1 MAQVTI
7 TPDAAKR
14 LAKLRDLRGEVAF
27 KIDNGC
33 CGGTTLLVIDASFLG
48 GGDIHVAEVAGVG
61 VYVER
66 PFADVYSSDSYHIYA
81 REGGRDSGFSVE
93 IPYGY
98 KFLMERGVEG
108 GREMAPPACALHEE
122 NGETSQQ

>member
-1 MAQVTI
+1 MAQITI

-14 LAKLRDLRGEVAF
+14 LAKLEDLRGDVAF

-33 CGGTTLLVIDASFLG
+33 CGGTTLLLIDASFLG
-48 GGDIHVAEVAGVG
+48 SGDVHVGEISGVG

-66 PFADVYSSDSYHIYA
+66 PFADVYSSDNYHIYA

-93 IPYGY
+93 IPYGF
-98 KFLMERGVEG
+98 KFLMERGVGG
-108 GREMAPPACALHEE
+108 GRTASSPRPGGEE
-122 NGETSQQ
+122 GRATR

>member
-7 TPDAAKR
+7 TPDATRR
-14 LAKLRDLRGEVAF
+14 LAEVEDLRGEVAF

-33 CGGTTLLVIDASFLG
+33 CGGTTLLLMDASFLG
-48 GGDIHVAEVAGVG
+48 GGDVRVGEVAGVG

-66 PFADVYSSDSYHIYA
+66 PFADVYASDSYHIYA

-93 IPYGY
+93 IPYGF

-108 GREMAPPACALHEE
+108 SAPPSSPPA
-122 NGETSQQ
+122 

>member
-1 MAQVTI
+1 MAQLTI

-14 LAKLRDLRGEVAF
+14 LAKLENLRGDVAV

-33 CGGTTLLVIDASFLG
+33 CGGTTLLLIDARYLG
-48 GGDIHVAEVAGVG
+48 GGDVPVGEVAGVG

-93 IPYGY
+93 IPYGF

-108 GREMAPPACALHEE
+108 RRETEGPALPPARPA
-122 NGETSQQ
+122 

>member
-7 TPDAAKR
+7 TPDATKR
-14 LAKLRDLRGEVAF
+14 LAKVKDLRGDVAF

-33 CGGTTLLVIDASFLG
+33 CGGTTLLLIDAQYLG
-48 GGDIHVAEVAGVG
+48 GGDVHVGEVAGVD

-93 IPYGY
+93 IPYGF

-108 GREMAPPACALHEE
+108 GRGVEGPDSPPAYPA
-122 NGETSQQ
+122 

>member
-7 TPDAAKR
+7 TPDATKR
-14 LAKLRDLRGEVAF
+14 LAKVKDLCGDVAF

-33 CGGTTLLVIDASFLG
+33 CGGTTLLLIGAHFLG
-48 GGDIHVAEVAGVG
+48 GGDVHVGEVAGVG

-66 PFADVYSSDSYHIYA
+66 PFTEVYASDSYHIYA

-93 IPYGY
+93 IPYGF

-108 GREMAPPACALHEE
+108 SS
-122 NGETSQQ
+122 SQ

>member
-1 MAQVTI
+1 MAQLTI
-7 TPDAAKR
+7 TPDAERR
-14 LAKLRDLRGEVAF
+14 LAKVRETRGEVAF

-33 CGGTTLLVIDASFLG
+33 CGGTTLLLIDASFLG
-48 GGDIHVAEVAGVG
+48 GGDVHVGEIGGAG

-93 IPYGY
+93 IPYGF
-98 KFLMERGVEG
+98 KFLMERGVEE
-108 GREMAPPACALHEE
+108 RRKV
-122 NGETSQQ
+122 

>member
-14 LAKLRDLRGEVAF
+14 LAELADLRGEVAF

-33 CGGTTLLVIDASFLG
+33 CGGTTLLLIDASFLG
-48 GGDIHVAEVAGVG
+48 SGDVHVGEAAGVG

-66 PFADVYSSDSYHIYA
+66 PFADVYSSDRYHIYA

-93 IPYGY
+93 IPYGF
-98 KFLMERGVEG
+98 KFLMERGVGDGRQAEG
-108 GREMAPPACALHEE
+108 SPPARPA
-122 NGETSQQ
+122 

>member
-14 LAKLRDLRGEVAF
+14 LAELEDLRGEVAF

-33 CGGTTLLVIDASFLG
+33 CGGTTLLLIDASFLG
-48 GGDIHVAEVAGVG
+48 SGDVHVGEVVGVG

-93 IPYGY
+93 IPYGF
-98 KFLMERGVEG
+98 KFLMERGVE
-108 GREMAPPACALHEE
+108 EPASPPACPA
-122 NGETSQQ
+122 

>member
-1 MAQVTI
+1 MAELTI
-7 TPDAAKR
+7 TPDAEKR
-14 LAKLRDLRGEVAF
+14 LAEVRDRRGEVAF

-33 CGGTTLLVIDASFLG
+33 CGGTTLLLMDASFLG
-48 GGDIHVAEVAGVG
+48 GGDVHVGEVAGVG

-66 PFADVYSSDSYHIYA
+66 PFADVYSSDRYHIYA

-98 KFLMERGVEG
+98 KFLMEREVAG
-108 GREMAPPACALHEE
+108 GRRDAK
-122 NGETSQQ
+122 N

>member
-1 MAQVTI
+1 MAQITI
-7 TPDAAKR
+7 TPDAARR
-14 LAKLRDLRGEVAF
+14 LAELKDYRGDVAF

-33 CGGTTLLVIDASFLG
+33 CGGTTLLLIDASFLG
-48 GGDIHVAEVAGVG
+48 GGDVHVGEVADVG

-93 IPYGY
+93 IPYGF
-98 KFLMERGVEG
+98 KFLMERSVEG
-108 GREMAPPACALHEE
+108 GRRFAPPAFLHEG
-122 NGETSQQ
+122 NGETSSQ

>member
-1 MAQVTI
+1 MAQITI
-7 TPDAAKR
+7 TPDAQKR
-14 LAKLRDLRGEVAF
+14 LAKLRDDRGEVAF

-33 CGGTTLLVIDASFLG
+33 CGGTSLLLIDASFLG
-48 GGDIHVAEVAGVG
+48 GGDIHVGDIAGVG

-98 KFLMERGVEG
+98 KFLMERGVAGAWE
-108 GREMAPPACALHEE
+108 ASPPACP
-122 NGETSQQ
+122 T

>member
-7 TPDAAKR
+7 TPDAERR
-14 LAKLRDLRGEVAF
+14 LGEVRAARGDVAF

-33 CGGTTLLVIDASFLG
+33 CGGTTLLLIDAHFLG
-48 GGDIHVAEVAGVG
+48 GGDVRVGEAGGAG

-66 PFADVYSSDSYHIYA
+66 PFADVYASDSYHIYV

-93 IPYGY
+93 IPQGY
-98 KFLMERGVEG
+98 KFLMEREVCPLGD
-108 GREMAPPACALHEE
+108 AP
-122 NGETSQQ
+122 S

>member
-1 MAQVTI
+1 MAELTI

-14 LAKLRDLRGEVAF
+14 LAEVREARGEVAF

-33 CGGTTLLVIDASFLG
+33 CGGTTLLLIDATFLG
-48 GGDIHVAEVAGVG
+48 GGDIHVGEVADVG

-66 PFADVYSSDSYHIYA
+66 PFADVYSSDRYHIYA

-93 IPYGY
+93 IPYGF
-98 KFLMERGVEG
+98 KFLMERSVEG
-108 GREMAPPACALHEE
+108 RRE
-122 NGETSQQ
+122 G

>member
-14 LAKLRDLRGEVAF
+14 LADLKDVRGEVAF

-33 CGGTTLLVIDASFLG
+33 CGGTTLLLIDVGFLG
-48 GGDIHVAEVAGVG
+48 GGDVPVGEVAGVG

-93 IPYGY
+93 IPYGF
-98 KFLMERGVEG
+98 KFLMERGVGDRREG
-108 GREMAPPACALHEE
+108 TA
-122 NGETSQQ
+122 

>member
-7 TPDAAKR
+7 TPDATRR
-14 LAKLRDLRGEVAF
+14 LAEVEDRRGGEVAF

-33 CGGTTLLVIDASFLG
+33 CGGTTLLLMDASFLG
-48 GGDIHVAEVAGVG
+48 GGDVRVGEVAGVG

-66 PFADVYSSDSYHIYA
+66 PFVDVYASDSYHIYA

-93 IPYGY
+93 IPYGF
-98 KFLMERGVEG
+98 KFLMERGVGE
-108 GREMAPPACALHEE
+108 PASPA
-122 NGETSQQ
+122 